1 MLPCWQLTLTQ
12 NGLRA
17 VLYLSPTCRPSHAL
31 TYSRPCI
38 PTSGHPVCYPTPSL
52 YPHPNP
58 SLPPRCTKP
67 PSQPPLLSGLHARNQ
82 LLQLVQPLS
91 YLDKH
96 ALCPPQSVSTI
107 P

>member
-17 VLYLSPTCRPSHAL
+17 VLYLPDLSPF
-31 TYSRPCI
+31 PC
-38 PTSGHPVCYPTPSL
+38 PDLFTTLYPNLRTPRLLSYTL
-52 YPHPNP
+52 LHPHPNP

-67 PSQPPLLSGLHARNQ
+67 PTQPPLLSGLHARNQ